1 MHVNLE
7 IKEVAD
13 MSKKVSSKY
22 RDYILAFSKITLS
35 DMCKKLN
42 INRSQIYNN
51 ELSEKKERLLQEE
64 IEKELSKLYKNF

>member
-13 MSKKVSSKY
+13 MGKKVSSKY
-22 RDYILAFSKITLS
+22 REYILAFSKITLS
-35 DMCKKLN
+35 DMCKKLS

-51 ELSEKKERLLQEE
+51 ELSEKKQRLLQEE